1 MYPILTRHGSF
12 FFYSYTA
19 AMALGLLLSLAL
31 IHWQTRRQSPIPPA
45 EQANA
50 VGPRPQSTILISIL
64 ISLLLSRTFFVAA
77 NWDYYA
83 ANLDE
88 TWLLWQGGYSYH
100 GALIGG
106 FAALWALLRRRGLP
120 FAPVGGLLALP
131 MALWSA
137 FGWLACYLHGCAY
150 GRQAFIGPLAA
161 DLPDN
166 FGVFAIRYQ
175 TQLMGLL
182 LSLLALVI
190 LWWARRRLPP
200 RALFWLAVLLLSAAR
215 ALVNAFR
222 GDPMPLLA
230 NIRLD
235 LLLDATLAL
244 IASIILIQDLLR
256 PPKSARK

>member
-12 FFYSYTA
+12 LFHSYTA
-19 AMALGLLLSLAL
+19 VMALGLLLSLAL
-31 IHWQTRRQSPIPPA
+31 VHYQLRRNVLSNPQSPISSLLP
-45 EQANA
+45 
-50 VGPRPQSTILISIL
+50 SIL
-64 ISLLLSRTFFVAA
+64 ISLLPSRALFVAA

-100 GALIGG
+100 GALLGG
-106 FAALWALLRRRGLP
+106 FVALWLLLRRRGIP

-137 FGWLACYLHGCAY
+137 FGWLACYLDGCAY
-150 GRQAFIGPLAA
+150 GRQTFIGPLAA
-161 DLPDN
+161 DLPDT

-175 TQLMGLL
+175 TQLMGLV

-190 LWWARRRLPP
+190 LWLVRRRLSPG
-200 RALFWLAVLLLSAAR
+200 ALFWLTVFLLSAAR

-230 NIRLD
+230 NTRLD

-244 IASIILIQDLLR
+244 TAGIILIRERLQ
-256 PPKSARK
+256 PPKGAANESQISNL